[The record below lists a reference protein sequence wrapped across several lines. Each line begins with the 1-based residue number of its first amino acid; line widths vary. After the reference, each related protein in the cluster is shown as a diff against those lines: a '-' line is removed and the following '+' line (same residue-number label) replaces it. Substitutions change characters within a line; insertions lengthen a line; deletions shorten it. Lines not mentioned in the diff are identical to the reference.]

1 MNIKGMTK
9 VMADEF
15 TLNDYRGQKTNYEKS
30 DMNNFFKPFKSVNW
44 KLNAIIPIKISNTD
58 AASAEIVRGSESRVL
73 KNGRKWNKDL
83 IEIYYFNLEGK
94 ISSIEQFAK

>member
-1 MNIKGMTK
+1 
-9 VMADEF
+9 
-15 TLNDYRGQKTNYEKS
+15 
-30 DMNNFFKPFKSVNW
+30 MNNFFKPFKSVNQ

-58 AASAEIVRGSESRVL
+58 AASAAIVRGSESRVL